1 MQPDEVN
8 VEIRYSY
15 QGESVRALMEGETD
29 ALMFWD
35 PYLVPLERDGAI
47 RILTHDPYHLE
58 VVALSAFLEQRPEV
72 AERFMVALLQAM
84 HWVLVNPERAAGW
97 YEQISG
103 VPVEDVMG
111 AMEWAEPVGHF
122 REHPGLEGVRIASTE
137 QHLADVRGVIGAMGG
152 YGVFDDLRPRI
163 QALGLPEA
171 QPLPQND
178 LDVDSFLE
186 LGLAKRA
193 QTRYRAEGFDPAAIE
208 VTGLDPDASWLP
220 CTGLPARGSR

>member
-163 QALGLPEA
+163 PTPAGCLAPGYPHAGPAERAAPHRSLPTAPPGSGPPTLYTESGRPTRGL
-171 QPLPQND
+171 
-178 LDVDSFLE
+178 SS
-186 LGLAKRA
+186 GRS
-193 QTRYRAEGFDPAAIE
+193 PA
-208 VTGLDPDASWLP
+208 VPGRRRVLQ
-220 CTGLPARGSR
+220 R